1 MNRLSEQRIAQV
13 VGEQVVL
20 AKERA
25 PNYHNDLAATLVK
38 VVRVQ
43 SDESTNRFRQ
53 KQVKRIIEDLGTQ
66 VLTQQQESK

>member
-1 MNRLSEQRIAQV
+1 MIMLSEQRIAEV

-43 SDESTNRFRQ
+43 GEEFTDRLRQ
-53 KQVKRIIEDLGTQ
+53 KQVKRIIEELGTQ
-66 VLTQQQESK
+66 VLTQQQEGK